1 MFVNVAH
8 TCGKL
13 RFNSDSFTFFILLA
27 LDFCRLSAHEKN
39 LKKTGQVHM
48 GRFVGQV
55 CEALDGRGGGRPDFA
70 QGGGQLRD
78 NLNEVLSQVS
88 TWFDQHLQ
96 SR

>member
-1 MFVNVAH
+1 MLANLMDGAKDRAPDAAILFLSPLD
-8 TCGKL
+8 GK
-13 RFNSDSFTFFILLA
+13 TAVIGGVGA
-27 LDFCRLSAHEKN
+27 N
-39 LKKTGQVHM
+39 LKKTVRVHM

-78 NLNEVLSQVS
+78 NLNEILSQVS